1 VESKGKQVVGMGKI
15 SWAVVVVAMR
25 SQGRVQKFE
34 TVPLALLRR
43 ARSMLIDQVDAVCDV
58 VSGFCISR
66 VVDSSCHHVA
76 HH

>member
-1 VESKGKQVVGMGKI
+1 MESKGKQVVGMGKI
-15 SWAVVVVAMR
+15 TWAVVVVAMR

-34 TVPLALLRR
+34 TVPLALLN
-43 ARSMLIDQVDAVCDV
+43 VCDV